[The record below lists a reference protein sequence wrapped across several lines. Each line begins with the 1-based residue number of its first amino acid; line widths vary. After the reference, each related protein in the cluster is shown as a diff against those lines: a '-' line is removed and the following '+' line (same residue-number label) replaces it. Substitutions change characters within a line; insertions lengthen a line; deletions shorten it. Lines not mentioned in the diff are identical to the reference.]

1 MNRSKRI
8 VFISVVDYIYF
19 WYNVFSG
26 DFMNYNLNQLRILRQ
41 YFDDSNIHE
50 FLSYVNPAC
59 SCYKLEILAKAFKSG
74 IDIKDLV
81 NCNVSYECLILL
93 CDAKMKGIDIKG
105 LGNEFVDVDLLSKII
120 QIKKINPDVDMSF
133 IENLSFDDCKSMIY
147 DYDIWGTSD
156 FKKYRDKAYINKKM
170 IETELA
176 YVENNVKK

>member
-1 MNRSKRI
+1 
-8 VFISVVDYIYF
+8 
-19 WYNVFSG
+19 
-26 DFMNYNLNQLRILRQ
+26 MNYNLNQLRILRQ
-41 YFDDSNIHE
+41 YFDDTDVHE

-59 SCYKLEILAKAFKSG
+59 SCYKLEVLAKAFKSG

-120 QIKKINPDVDMSF
+120 QIKKKNPDVDMSF

-176 YVENNVKK
+176 YVVNNVKK